1 MRGARLHLRK
11 AASPPHGDALHPA
24 RASRSGALSVRD
36 AKRAIIAL
44 LRTWYQ
50 ADGSMKVQVPKKGGI
65 MNRTETYSGSAEKD
79 RSRMAR
85 DIDTWAGN
93 GLATILAGLAI
104 AAGVIGL
111 LVAFGQI
118 NEDNANS
125 FEDGMIWLI
134 GGVLLAITANVFRRE
149 HHVVDPSSYGTR
161 QPLQGGSEGRGY
173 SSSFDDERH
182 TGSGMAHDEDV
193 RRDDIL
199 KREGRN
205 K

>member
-1 MRGARLHLRK
+1 
-11 AASPPHGDALHPA
+11 
-24 RASRSGALSVRD
+24 
-36 AKRAIIAL
+36 
-44 LRTWYQ
+44 
-50 ADGSMKVQVPKKGGI
+50 
-65 MNRTETYSGSAEKD
+65 MNRTETYSGSAGKD

-118 NEDNANS
+118 NEDATNP
-125 FEDGMIWLI
+125 FQDGMIWLI
-134 GGVLLAITANVFRRE
+134 SGVILGITANVFRRE
-149 HHVVDPSSYGTR
+149 HHVVDPSSYSVR

-173 SSSFDDERH
+173 SAGFDDEPH
-182 TGSGMAHDEDV
+182 TGTSMAHDEDV

-205 K
+205 R